1 MVKKYLLLLVL
12 VLIGGT
18 SFSKDRLVTWD
29 APQGVALND
38 DFTVKVRQRSGKW
51 ITLSTYLIK
60 VDEVR

>member
-38 DFTVKVRQRSGKW
+38 DLQLK
-51 ITLSTYLIK
+51 
-60 VDEVR
+60 